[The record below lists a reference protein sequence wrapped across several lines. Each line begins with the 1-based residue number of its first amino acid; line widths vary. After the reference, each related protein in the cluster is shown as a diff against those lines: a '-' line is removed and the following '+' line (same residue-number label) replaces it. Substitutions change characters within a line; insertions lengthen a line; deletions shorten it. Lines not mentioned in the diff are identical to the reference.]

1 MTDTSSNCGPYR
13 KARALIESIGGTMR
27 WRSGGGPGGVWEI
40 TLHGRSHEV
49 PVRDEKANDLDR
61 LYVPE
66 VDNPTTSRDY
76 GSPGTLTNDA
86 FWRLISLFPR

>member
-1 MTDTSSNCGPYR
+1 MDASSNRGPYQ
-13 KARALIESIGGTMR
+13 KASALIESIGGTMR
-27 WRSGGGPGGVWEI
+27 WCSGGGPGGVWKI
-40 TLHGRSHEV
+40 TLHGRSAEI

-76 GSPGTLTNDA
+76 GSPGTLTDDA
-86 FWRLISLFPR
+86 FWRLIDLFRR